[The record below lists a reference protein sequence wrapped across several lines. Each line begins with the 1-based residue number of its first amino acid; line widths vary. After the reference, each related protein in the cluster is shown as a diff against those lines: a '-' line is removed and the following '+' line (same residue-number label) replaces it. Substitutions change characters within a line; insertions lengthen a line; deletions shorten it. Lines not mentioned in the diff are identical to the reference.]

1 MEKEQIIE
9 KDLDA
14 IYIGNLNTVDE
25 NLKLPLEGKYGS
37 TFTWDTGESR
47 FIEKDGTVHRP
58 LHGMGNRKVILTVK
72 ALYGGCTGER
82 VFTATVLQEAK
93 EKTVTE
99 IRPVSLV
106 AETGHSYR
114 LPSVVIVHTAQGSQ
128 TTVPVIWEEAEILE
142 REGMVE
148 VEGKIEDSEK
158 KALARITF
166 RDHVEK
172 KKGEEKKIRFFPISD
187 VRLKKGTLYQK
198 YQQYMLDWLLGVDDG
213 QMLYNFRKAAGLDT
227 CGAAPMTGWDEE
239 SCKLKGHTTGHY
251 LSGLALAYA
260 ATGDTRFR
268 EKIGEMVTGLKECQD
283 AFQGQKGIHPGF
295 LSAYDEEQFDLL
307 EQYTKYPEIWAPYYT
322 LDKIMAGLEDC
333 YLLAEADM
341 ALEILSPLGDWVYAR
356 LSRLTREQ
364 REKMWSMYIAGE
376 FGGMSGTMAKLY
388 QITKKPEHLE
398 AARMFY
404 NEKLYYPMEEN
415 CDTLEDMHANQHIPQ
430 VIGAMNLYETTGETS
445 FFDVGRHF
453 WEIVTE
459 GHIYCIGGTGETE
472 MFHRAGTTCD
482 YLTEKAA
489 ESCASYNMLR
499 LTGQLFEY
507 NPDGRW
513 MDYYENTLCN
523 HILASSS
530 HAVDGGTTY
539 FMPLCPG
546 GRKEYSTDENTCCH
560 GTGMESRFRY
570 MEHIYASDQ
579 ENVYVNLMVDS
590 VLSGEENL
598 EISTEMEKGSVVI
611 RCGKDMERNLMI
623 HLPFWGRDARVFRNQ
638 MEQKVKQHQGYVQLS
653 PCRKGEGIRL
663 ELPVRLR
670 LVTNEENDHLVNLAC
685 GPYLLAAIS
694 DSREFL
700 ELPPLDQFR
709 PDGQPFH
716 FMAKGLKFVPFPE
729 VDLEPAHLYFK
740 R

>member
-268 EKIGEMVTGLKECQD
+268 ENIRKSGRRTIRWTKLWLGWKTVIFWPKRIWRWRSFLRWVTGFMHVFRGLR
-283 AFQGQKGIHPGF
+283 GSKG
-295 LSAYDEEQFDLL
+295 
-307 EQYTKYPEIWAPYYT
+307 K
-322 LDKIMAGLEDC
+322 
-333 YLLAEADM
+333 
-341 ALEILSPLGDWVYAR
+341 
-356 LSRLTREQ
+356 
-364 REKMWSMYIAGE
+364 
-376 FGGMSGTMAKLY
+376 
-388 QITKKPEHLE
+388 
-398 AARMFY
+398 
-404 NEKLYYPMEEN
+404 
-415 CDTLEDMHANQHIPQ
+415 
-430 VIGAMNLYETTGETS
+430 
-445 FFDVGRHF
+445 
-453 WEIVTE
+453 
-459 GHIYCIGGTGETE
+459 
-472 MFHRAGTTCD
+472 
-482 YLTEKAA
+482 
-489 ESCASYNMLR
+489 
-499 LTGQLFEY
+499 
-507 NPDGRW
+507 
-513 MDYYENTLCN
+513 
-523 HILASSS
+523 
-530 HAVDGGTTY
+530 
-539 FMPLCPG
+539 
-546 GRKEYSTDENTCCH
+546 
-560 GTGMESRFRY
+560 
-570 MEHIYASDQ
+570 
-579 ENVYVNLMVDS
+579 
-590 VLSGEENL
+590 
-598 EISTEMEKGSVVI
+598 
-611 RCGKDMERNLMI
+611 RCGPCISRGNSEECLERWQS
-623 HLPFWGRDARVFRNQ
+623 F
-638 MEQKVKQHQGYVQLS
+638 
-653 PCRKGEGIRL
+653 IRL
-663 ELPVRLR
+663 QRNRNTSRRHGCFTMKSCIIRWKKTVIPWKICMRISISLR
-670 LVTNEENDHLVNLAC
+670 
-685 GPYLLAAIS
+685 
-694 DSREFL
+694 
-700 ELPPLDQFR
+700 
-709 PDGQPFH
+709 
-716 FMAKGLKFVPFPE
+716 
-729 VDLEPAHLYFK
+729 
-740 R
+740 